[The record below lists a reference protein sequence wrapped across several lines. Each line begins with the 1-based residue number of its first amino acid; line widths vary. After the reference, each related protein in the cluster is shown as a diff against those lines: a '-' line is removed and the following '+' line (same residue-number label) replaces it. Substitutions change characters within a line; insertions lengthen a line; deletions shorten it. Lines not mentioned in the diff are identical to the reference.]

1 MDVSG
6 SQSTI
11 YAVVMDKAS
20 ILSAPVRLGPFDEG
34 SIWPAIVAVLLVLAA
49 IQSFALW
56 TPKQRLVPGI
66 LIVGGSSKDEVRA
79 SRSRFVHDARSMVLE
94 GYEKVSGSFTTA
106 EGGADILSGKRWEV
120 LPSKQSRRAID
131 AAYQVPGRP
140 EERSGRQSRFCGDF
154 LRGRQPSSRFEF

>member
-6 SQSTI
+6 SQSAV

-20 ILSAPVRLGPFDEG
+20 ILTAPVRLGPFDEG

-79 SRSRFVHDARSMVLE
+79 SRSRFVHDSRSMVLE
-94 GYEKVSGSFTTA
+94 GYEKVSGS
-106 EGGADILSGKRWEV
+106 
-120 LPSKQSRRAID
+120 RAM
-131 AAYQVPGRP
+131 
-140 EERSGRQSRFCGDF
+140 
-154 LRGRQPSSRFEF
+154 